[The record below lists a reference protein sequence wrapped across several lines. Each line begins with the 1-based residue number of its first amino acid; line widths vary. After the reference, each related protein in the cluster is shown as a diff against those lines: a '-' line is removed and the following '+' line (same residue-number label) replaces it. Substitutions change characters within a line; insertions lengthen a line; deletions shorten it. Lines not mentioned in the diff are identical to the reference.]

1 MKKYFIKVSF
11 SFLSLIF
18 LSLSIWNLCIKI
30 PNGIQSINYWKNE
43 PIQSLKNEIIKELS
57 IDMFQSISY
66 FLVAVLF
73 FLVVNF
79 KGLQFVTISATQLI
93 KEHNSKENKR
103 AKLSQEI
110 AKKQAE
116 LDKLNNEPKTE

>member
-43 PIQSLKNEIIKELS
+43 PIESLKNEIIKELS